1 MLPNVSCNVDNQ
13 TNHIL
18 KVLYFFPWQQFFFL
32 MLILW
37 SMQSIFH
44 SGTPFHAKNQIA
56 HAKPVFVTMYPDMQ
70 MKKSQVT
77 VTHDKYLSITKS

>member
-1 MLPNVSCNVDNQ
+1 
-13 TNHIL
+13 
-18 KVLYFFPWQQFFFL
+18 
-32 MLILW
+32 
-37 SMQSIFH
+37 MQSIFH

-77 VTHDKYLSITKS
+77 VTHDKYLSQSITKS